1 MFLTKLKTLFKK
13 APASRRRKKNALTL
27 SCLQQQVKERG
38 LNALV
43 VTRNNRF
50 LEEDILPEENLLRH
64 LTDFSGSAG
73 RLLVLP
79 EGNSILFVD
88 GRYELQAALEV
99 PSKVTVNCTATKLS
113 FPDWLKYKLP
123 AYPAKIG
130 FNPWCVSIKE
140 IEKLQHDVPRC
151 QFVPVTGLDDDRR
164 LSSKAFSVFAHDIE
178 YAGISTE
185 EKLSELFAE
194 NSFQGID
201 ALLITA
207 ADSVSWLMNLRTRCL
222 PDTPVL
228 RAWALVGSDGNITLF
243 ADNGD
248 FSQISASQF
257 TLRSFAEL
265 PGELKK
271 LRKKRLG
278 LEMSTAPYQLK
289 SLAEQYGIALID
301 TPDACAEMKCRKNP
315 IELSGIRQAHI
326 CDGIALTRFLIWLN
340 QQKPEKL
347 SEKIVVDKLRSFR
360 EKQKLF
366 FSDSFS
372 TIAAF
377 AEHGAIVHYHPGAEA
392 ECPFSAGSL
401 LLLDSGAQYYN
412 GTTDVTRTLAIGE
425 PHQELIDAC
434 TYVLKAHIRLSSAV
448 FPIGTPGIKLD
459 VLSREEL
466 WKHGMDYNHGTGHG
480 VGCFLNV
487 HEGPV
492 GISSSYSQTGLEQ
505 GMILSIEPG
514 YYAENRYG
522 IRIENLVEVVSAAP
536 GMLTFSPL
544 TLVPYDRCLI
554 NPKLLD
560 TSEINWLNA
569 YHERVRETL
578 SPLLSVKE
586 KQELEKLCTRI

>member
-13 APASRRRKKNALTL
+13 APAPRRRKKNALTL
-27 SCLQQQVKERG
+27 SNLQQQVKKRG
-38 LNALV
+38 LNALII
-43 VTRNNRF
+43 TRNNRF
-50 LEEDILPEENLLRH
+50 LEEDILPEENLLQH
-64 LTDFSGSAG
+64 LTGFSGSAG

-99 PSKVTVNCTATKLS
+99 PSKVIVNCTATKLS

-130 FNPWCVSIKE
+130 FNPWCISIKE
-140 IEKLQHDVPRC
+140 IERLQHDVPRC
-151 QFVPVTGLDDDRR
+151 QFVPVTGLDDDKR
-164 LSSKAFSVFAHDIE
+164 LSSKTVSVFAHDIE

-185 EKLSELFAE
+185 EKLSRLFAE
-194 NSFQGID
+194 NSFQDLD

-207 ADSVSWLMNLRTRCL
+207 ADSVSWLMNLRARCL

-228 RAWALVGSDGNITLF
+228 RAWVLIGSDGNITLF
-243 ADNGD
+243 ADNCD
-248 FSQISASQF
+248 FSQISAPQF
-257 TLRSFAEL
+257 TLKSFAEL
-265 PGELKK
+265 PHELKK

-278 LEMSTAPYQLK
+278 LEMAAAPYQLK

-315 IELSGIRQAHI
+315 VELSGIRQAHI
-326 CDGIALTRFLIWLN
+326 SDGAALTRFLIWLN

-377 AEHGAIVHYHPGAEA
+377 AEHGAIVHYHPATEA
-392 ECPFSAGSL
+392 ERPFSAGSL

-412 GTTDVTRTLAIGE
+412 GTTDVTRTLAVGE

-459 VLSREEL
+459 VLSRAEL

-505 GMILSIEPG
+505 GMVLSIEPG
-514 YYAENRYG
+514 YYVENRYG
-522 IRIENLVEVVSAAP
+522 IRIENLVEVIP
-536 GMLTFSPL
+536 QTEKMLTFSPL
-544 TLVPYDRCLI
+544 TLVPYDRRLI

-560 TSEINWLNA
+560 ASEINWLNA
-569 YHERVRETL
+569 YHERVRATL
-578 SPLLSVKE
+578 SPLLSAKE
-586 KQELEKLCTRI
+586 KQELEKLCTRV